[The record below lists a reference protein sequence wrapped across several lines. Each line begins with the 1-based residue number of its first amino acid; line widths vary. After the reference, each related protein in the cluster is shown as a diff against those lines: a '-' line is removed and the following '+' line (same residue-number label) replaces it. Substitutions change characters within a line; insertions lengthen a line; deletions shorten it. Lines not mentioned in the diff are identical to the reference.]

1 MTDHNGH
8 EPPDNPQRSFDP
20 LLAPRAENPGAAT
33 SPGGSSTVLEAPATT
48 PVAEPPPAAP
58 TVTVPQPAPEW
69 TISDQLLAED
79 YALTQDGDWVRL
91 PKRWSFA
98 RRALVVFLG
107 VGALIIVVALLANNW
122 LQNQLDPPGAQGEE
136 VAVEIPEGASTNDI
150 ASILADEGVVA
161 NSTVTRFYF
170 RFNSDQEFQ
179 AGDYVFNKN
188 SEVWSVR
195 EVLEAGPLPPVF
207 QSVTIPEGLWLVDI
221 SSRLLDALP
230 SFDPAELDLAIKGG
244 GIRSKF
250 QPEGNIS
257 LEGLMFPD
265 TYQIDEDLQADEAAM
280 VSRMVTQFDDVATEL
295 GYSQAQALT
304 GLTPYELIVVA
315 SLIEEEAKVAEDRA
329 KISRVIHNRIAEG
342 MKLEIDATVIYALG
356 EHTDELTFS
365 DLNLD
370 SPYNTRLNPGLPPTP
385 IAAPGRAALEAALN
399 PVDGPWLFY
408 VLADEDGS
416 HFFTDDFEE
425 FQSQV
430 AKSQAEGL
438 F

>member
-1 MTDHNGH
+1 
-8 EPPDNPQRSFDP
+8 
-20 LLAPRAENPGAAT
+20 
-33 SPGGSSTVLEAPATT
+33 
-48 PVAEPPPAAP
+48 
-58 TVTVPQPAPEW
+58 
-69 TISDQLLAED
+69 
-79 YALTQDGDWVRL
+79 
-91 PKRWSFA
+91 
-98 RRALVVFLG
+98 
-107 VGALIIVVALLANNW
+107 
-122 LQNQLDPPGAQGEE
+122 
-136 VAVEIPEGASTNDI
+136 
-150 ASILADEGVVA
+150 
-161 NSTVTRFYF
+161 
-170 RFNSDQEFQ
+170 
-179 AGDYVFNKN
+179 
-188 SEVWSVR
+188 
-195 EVLEAGPLPPVF
+195 
-207 QSVTIPEGLWLVDI
+207 
-221 SSRLLDALP
+221 
-230 SFDPAELDLAIKGG
+230 
-244 GIRSKF
+244 
-250 QPEGNIS
+250 
-257 LEGLMFPD
+257 MFPD

-280 VSRMVTQFDDVATEL
+280 VARMVTLFDDVATEL